1 MYNYWARTPN
11 VFCTKTE
18 IISYCFVNVPNDKT
32 LSLLNFNI
40 YIISVCI
47 QTLYCSTTKNNFL
60 ILCCFICIILCI
72 YIHFLKAFSCK
83 VPETL
88 DLLKIHI
95 YSVYIMAYIQT
106 IIFSTIVLV
115 SFSTTLGCFAIY
127 NNVNHYLKLRVGVIL
142 VKLSWLYFVMI
153 SI

>member
-1 MYNYWARTPN
+1 M
-11 VFCTKTE
+11 FCTKTE

-60 ILCCFICIILCI
+60 ILCYFICIILCI

-95 YSVYIMAYIQT
+95 IYTVYHGVYIQT
-106 IIFSTIVLV
+106 II
-115 SFSTTLGCFAIY
+115 
-127 NNVNHYLKLRVGVIL
+127 
-142 VKLSWLYFVMI
+142 LYFLPSYSFRFQPHWAALLYTTM
-153 SI
+153 SIIT